1 MAKIYNSH
9 SHITR
14 QQAGKREGGIYEN
27 KNETYETMLNSEFEY
42 EKMNNISKQEK
53 QEWLEKFYN
62 RMSKAL
68 YKWSIM
74 PCAPIID
81 AHSINSYEYKQP
93 ISSSKIVYKD
103 F

>member
-1 MAKIYNSH
+1 MPYEFLDEI
-9 SHITR
+9 IWR
-14 QQAGKREGGIYEN
+14 IEN
-27 KNETYETMLNSEFEY
+27 KNETYEIMLNSEFEY

-68 YKWSIM
+68 YKWSMM